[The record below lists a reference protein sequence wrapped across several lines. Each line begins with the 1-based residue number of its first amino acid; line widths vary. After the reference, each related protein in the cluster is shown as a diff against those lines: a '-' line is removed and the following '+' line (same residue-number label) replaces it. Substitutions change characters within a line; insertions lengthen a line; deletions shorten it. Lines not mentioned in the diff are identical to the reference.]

1 MKFHL
6 SKLAMLM
13 GAVTCGTC
21 LGSPS
26 YAQDANLYWEQSP
39 TEELQEMAFLPT
51 DEIMISAPVIPGGP
65 IAVAADEDSA
75 AAGHGPGHWHERKPS
90 ICSTL
95 TDDQLEKMHSLH
107 NQFLDDLGPKLTQLS
122 SLSRKLKDVLMANTI
137 DTSQAKALQK
147 DINGIKADIGDLKL
161 EHKIAALNVLT
172 SDQKKELRDRFY
184 RGPFERIEHHHH
196 HMGGGEMH
204 HHPGME

>member
-6 SKLAMLM
+6 SKLALLM

-21 LGSPS
+21 LASPS
-26 YAQDANLYWEQSP
+26 YAQNANLYWEQSP

-51 DEIMISAPVIPGGP
+51 DEMIISAPVVPGGP

-75 AAGHGPGHWHERKPS
+75 AVGHGPGQWHERKPTVW
-90 ICSTL
+90 STL

-107 NQFLDDLGPKLTQLS
+107 NQFLDDLGPKVTQLA
-122 SLSRKLKDVLMANTI
+122 SLSRKLKDVLMANNI
-137 DTSQAKALQK
+137 DASQAKALQK
-147 DINGIKADIGDLKL
+147 DINGIKADVADLKL

-172 SDQKKELRDRFY
+172 SEQKKELRDRLY
-184 RGPFERIEHHHH
+184 RGPFERMEHHH
-196 HMGGGEMH
+196 HMGGGEGH
-204 HHPGME
+204 HHFGKE